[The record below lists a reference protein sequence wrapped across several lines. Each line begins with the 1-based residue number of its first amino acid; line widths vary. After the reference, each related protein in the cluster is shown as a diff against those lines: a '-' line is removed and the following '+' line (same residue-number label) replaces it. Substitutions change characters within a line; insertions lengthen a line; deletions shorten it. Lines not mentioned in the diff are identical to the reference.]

1 MVTIQRRPTH
11 GLPESAA
18 TAFGTSF
25 CDSCRHRGDERRP
38 PGDHQHSPCFLERL
52 LEPAAPGFGLDPRP
66 GFLQQTIGLARRD

>member
-25 CDSCRHRGDERRP
+25 RYPCRHRGDERGP
-38 PGDHQHSPCFLERL
+38 PSDHQDPPCFLEPL
-52 LEPAAPGFGLDPRP
+52 LEPAPPGFGFDPCPRVV
-66 GFLQQTIGLARRD
+66 Q